1 MFNFLHLKLLI
12 TILFTVITVNNGHK
26 KMMINS
32 KKIASTLVSLSLPLM
47 SMSTFNVNSVH
58 AVVQDDFSISRLKA
72 VGNSLKDLDA
82 NWDKKV
88 GSDGDAVRR
97 VLGTVFT
104 PPRCDVPL
112 CGFEKF
118 GRDFLKNHLDDITDI
133 DAFDTELGKANDFLN
148 QADFL
153 AYSAIFSEY
162 GNGGGGKDYIA
173 ESRVQVKKAVTAI
186 DALQTLIQQ

>member
-1 MFNFLHLKLLI
+1 MSHFLYLFFII
-12 TILFTVITVNNGHK
+12 TVLFTFLTVNNGHK

-32 KKIASTLVSLSLPLM
+32 KKFASTLVSLSLPLM
-47 SMSTFNVNSVH
+47 SMNTFEVHSVH
-58 AVVQDDFSISRLKA
+58 AVVQDDASISRLTA
-72 VGNSLKDLDA
+72 ASNSLKDLDA
-82 NWDKKV
+82 NWDKIV

-118 GRDFLKNHLDDITDI
+118 GRDFLKNHFDDISDM
-133 DAFDTELGKANDFLN
+133 DSFDTELGKANDFLN

-173 ESRVQVKKAVTAI
+173 ESRIQVKRAIAAI

>member
-1 MFNFLHLKLLI
+1 MLRFLYFTL
-12 TILFTVITVNNGHK
+12 TILLVLSFVNLNDAYNR
-26 KMMINS
+26 MMRMTR
-32 KKIASTLVSLSLPLM
+32 KVASTLLSLSLPFM
-47 SMSTFNVNSVH
+47 TMNNAH
-58 AVVQDDFSISRLKA
+58 AVVQDDVGISRLAA
-72 VGNSLKDLDA
+72 VSTSLKDLDA
-82 NWDKKV
+82 NWEKKV

-104 PPRCDVPL
+104 PPRCNAPL

-118 GRDFLKNHLDDITDI
+118 GRDFLKNHFDDINDV
-133 DAFDTELGKANDFLN
+133 DKFDEELGKTNDFLN

-173 ESRVQVKKAVTAI
+173 ESRLQVKKAITAI
-186 DALQTLIQQ
+186 DALQTLVQQ